1 MLGRGSRI
9 HAPTNKLMF
18 RVYDYTNASRLLGE
32 DFVTRNTPTREKP
45 KEPTGEKILV
55 VEGFDVHINPAGTY
69 IITDIDGKLGMA
81 TIEEYKEIIA
91 SKLSEEVKTFE
102 EFRNYWIDP
111 LRRKALLEF
120 LPNDG
125 AGVRMLRDLM
135 NLKNCDLYDI
145 LAEIGFG
152 VAPKSRKERVFALQY
167 KYSDWFN
174 NLPLNTRETLLALAR
189 QFEKGGIEELENH
202 YIFEIPEVNKAGGL
216 EALKLLGDP
225 KDVILEVKRMLFTV

>member
-1 MLGRGSRI
+1 
-9 HAPTNKLMF
+9 MF
-18 RVYDYTNASRLLGE
+18 RVYDYTNASSLLGE
-32 DFVTRNTPTREKP
+32 DFVTRNTPSHKKP
-45 KEPTGEKILV
+45 EEPTGEKILV

-69 IITDIDGKLGMA
+69 IVTDIDGKLGMA

-145 LAEIGFG
+145 LAEIGFR

-202 YIFEIPEVNKAGGL
+202 YIFEIPEVDKAGGL

>member
-1 MLGRGSRI
+1 
-9 HAPTNKLMF
+9 
-18 RVYDYTNASRLLGE
+18 
-32 DFVTRNTPTREKP
+32 
-45 KEPTGEKILV
+45 
-55 VEGFDVHINPAGTY
+55 
-69 IITDIDGKLGMA
+69 MA

-145 LAEIGFG
+145 LAEIGFR

-167 KYSDWFN
+167 KYSNWFN
-174 NLPLNTRETLLALAR
+174 NLPSNTRETLLALAR